1 MAEEINQL
9 LKIEIDQK
17 TVNDAINAAA
27 KARQE
32 IDRLRQAN
40 KELDV
45 TTTEGAKAIAK
56 NSAEIKRNSAVV
68 RENEKIVTANDQ
80 INQENIGTIDKLR
93 KQLQVTS
100 IQWKNLNEE
109 ERNNEEIG
117 GKLAKQKKALTD
129 ALKAE
134 EKATGDTRRNVG
146 NYREDIEKA
155 LQATGGFGQSLMG
168 MVSGLKAATAASL
181 KFLAT
186 PLGAIL
192 GAVAASIGLVV
203 GAFKTLQASLQRT
216 EKGQAALSKVFST
229 FRGLANGLLKVIE
242 PLAEFLAEGL
252 AIGFQL
258 VTDAVLKASR
268 AIASALEFLGLDSW
282 ADGLNNAVDE
292 IERVEQATNKLVD
305 AERELNQIRREQ
317 DKLQLEFQKRA
328 EKLRQIRDDESLSIQ
343 ERIEANRELG
353 KVLDEQQAA
362 ELAFAE
368 RSLEIAQL
376 RVEAEGDST
385 ENLDAIA
392 EAELK
397 IAEIQER
404 IVSQRSE
411 QLTNENALIKEARDA
426 RLEAIAQEEARIRE
440 FNQAQLD
447 ELERFLNREEEI
459 KAEFEERAIE
469 VINDEQVRLKEQFA
483 QGLIDRQAYEEGLLE
498 IEAGAREIRRLAAEI
513 AIEEANNNLEIS
525 EAERVRI
532 VAEAEREIIAIRGEA
547 ADAAIAANQKVLDA
561 TKKIDKTQVDNKS
574 DAAGQLVGLAQ
585 GVAGEETAVA
595 KVAGVAQATI
605 STYAAA
611 SKALAQLG
619 FPAGIAAAALIT
631 AKGLA
636 NVAKITSVVGVGFA
650 DGGYTGDGYG
660 KPDSSGYKPA
670 GIVHEGEYVVKKSIV
685 DNPNF
690 APIISHLENVR
701 LKGYA
706 DGGFVGRSA
715 SAGVA
720 EATEIGALRGAI
732 ASLENLQPIV
742 RVTDINRVGKEAQ
755 MVKVS
760 GALT

>member
-9 LKIEIDQK
+9 LKIEVDQQAVNKAID
-17 TVNDAINAAA
+17 AAS
-27 KARQE
+27 KARAE

-40 KELDV
+40 KEL
-45 TTTEGAKAIAK
+45 AKSEEDQSEAITK
-56 NSAEIKRNSAVV
+56 NSIAIKRNSAIV
-68 RENEKIVTANDQ
+68 RENEKVVLANEQ
-80 INQENIGTIDKLR
+80 ANEAATGSIEQMR
-93 KQLQVTS
+93 KQLSVVTV
-100 IQWKNLNEE
+100 QWKNLTKE
-109 ERNNEEIG
+109 ERENEEIG

-186 PLGAIL
+186 PLGAVL
-192 GAVAASIGLVV
+192 GAIGLAIGAVV

-282 ADGLNNAVDE
+282 AEGLNNAVDE
-292 IERVEQATNKLVD
+292 IERVEQANNKLVD

-376 RVEAEGDST
+376 RVEAEGAST
-385 ENLDAIA
+385 ENLVEIA

-513 AIEEANNNLEIS
+513 AIEEANNNLELS

-547 ADAAIAANQKVLDA
+547 ADAAIAANERVKQSADKTEGEKVE
-561 TKKIDKTQVDNKS
+561 TKKVSATEQLGIVKDL
-574 DAAGQLVGLAQ
+574 AGK
-585 GVAGEETAVA
+585 ETAVS
-595 KVAGVAQATI
+595 KLAGIAQSTI
-605 STYAAA
+605 STYTGAA
-611 SKALAQLG
+611 SALKLT
-619 FPAGIAAAALIT
+619 FPANLLAF
-631 AKGLA
+631 AKTLATGLGA
-636 NVAKITSVVGVGFA
+636 VAKITGIAGVGFA